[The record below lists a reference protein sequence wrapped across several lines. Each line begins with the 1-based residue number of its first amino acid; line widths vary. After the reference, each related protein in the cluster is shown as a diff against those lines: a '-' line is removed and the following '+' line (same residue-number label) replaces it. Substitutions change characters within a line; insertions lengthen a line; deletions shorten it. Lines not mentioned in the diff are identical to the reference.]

1 MARFLHRDR
10 QKTIKKTRYTMK
22 QIYYVIQT
30 LLRGKGSV
38 LFKIVSLGLGLAMS
52 ILLFARVA
60 YEQSY
65 DTCFRDY
72 DRLYQ
77 VWSQFIMNGE
87 KNEAQ
92 NMNMGPLAGAILEN
106 FPKEVESATCTNRY
120 LASRLLYYGNTR
132 FNESKLC
139 ADSLFFQTMGIEVL
153 SGNPVQDLQQPNV
166 IYLSKS
172 LAQRMFGGEDPIG
185 KVISYNHER
194 DLTVRGTYADLPD
207 NTTVNAEAVISLPPA
222 WAAQQMNYSWDGG
235 DSYFQY
241 VRLRQDVDVEALNA
255 RMEKMAEKY
264 LPARDSWSYTAYIQP
279 LRDTF
284 RQQDDVRR
292 MFTIMLTL
300 GLSILFITALNY
312 ALISISSL
320 SRRAKMVGVHK
331 CSGASG
337 GGIFGMFMLETL
349 MVVVLALVVMFLLLW
364 GFRDFV
370 EDTAATK
377 LTNLFAGSRLWVPA
391 ATIALLLLV
400 GGVLPGRLFARIP
413 VTQVFRRYTE
423 GKKGWK
429 RPLLFVQFAGVAFI
443 CGLMCMVMMQYHFV
457 MSKDMGFSTE
467 RIVGTSLPFKTAKEC
482 DNAYNF
488 FRSLPYVE
496 DLSSAYGNPLEGY
509 SGCFIT
515 GENGESLFSARF
527 DACMSNYYD
536 LMGMKLKEGRL
547 PRDNSEVVV
556 NETFVNLMKWGN
568 DAVGRT
574 VHTMGETSTVTG
586 VLKDFQINGF
596 YAGPMPYISF
606 PTKQFNNDLH
616 FLLKE
621 PFAENMQ
628 RLTKDAAEAFPD
640 KNIDFTSMEEGMNRM
655 YNPVRVFRN
664 ATVVAGVVMFFI
676 MLMGLLGY
684 TADEVQRR
692 SKEIAI
698 RKVNG
703 AEASSILSLLGR
715 DVLWVAGPA
724 VLVGVAASWYVNS
737 LWMEMF
743 SAQASMSAVAYVLIG
758 LIVLAVI
765 MACVLWKSWRI
776 ANENPVLSIKSE

>member
-1 MARFLHRDR
+1 MR
-10 QKTIKKTRYTMK
+10 QIH
-22 QIYYVIQT
+22 YVIQT
-30 LLRGKGSV
+30 LLRGKGSIP
-38 LFKIVSLGLGLAMS
+38 FKVISLGLGLAMS

-72 DRLYQ
+72 DRIYQ
-77 VWSQFIMNGE
+77 VWSQFVMNGE
-87 KNEAQ
+87 KLEPQ
-92 NMNMGPLAGAILEN
+92 TMNMGPLAGAILES
-106 FPKEVESATCTNRY
+106 FPKEVEGATCTCRY
-120 LASRLLYYGNTR
+120 LASWPLYYGNHR
-132 FNESKLC
+132 FNESKIC

-172 LAQRMFGGEDPIG
+172 LAERMFGDEEPIG

-194 DLTVRGTYADLPD
+194 DLTVRGTFADLPD
-207 NTTVNAEAVISLPPA
+207 NTTVGADAVISLPPA
-222 WAAQQMNYSWDGG
+222 WAATQANYSWEGG
-235 DSYFQY
+235 DSYYQY
-241 VRLRQDVDVEALNA
+241 VRLRPGVDVEALNA
-255 RMEKMAEKY
+255 RMKKMAEKY
-264 LPARDSWSYTAYIQP
+264 LPARDSWSYTAWVQP

-337 GGIFGMFMLETL
+337 EGIFGMFMLETL
-349 MVVVLALVVMFLLLW
+349 MVVVLALGVMFLLLW

-377 LTNLFAGSRLWVPA
+377 LSNLFEGSRLWVPA
-391 ATIALLLLV
+391 ATVGVLMLV

-457 MSKDMGFSTE
+457 MSKDMGFNTK
-467 RIVGTSLPFKTAKEC
+467 RIAGTYLPFKTAKEC

-496 DLSSAYGNPLEGY
+496 DLSAAYGNPLEGY

-547 PRDNSEVVV
+547 PRDSSEVVV
-556 NETFVNLMKWGN
+556 NETFVSLMKWGK
-568 DAVGRT
+568 DAMGRT

-596 YAGPMPYISF
+596 YAEPMPYIGF
-606 PTKQFNNDLH
+606 KTRQFNIGLH

-621 PFAENMQ
+621 PFAENLQ

-640 KNIDFTSMEEGMNRM
+640 KTIDFTSMEEGMNRM

-664 ATVVAGVVMFFI
+664 ATAVAGVVMFFI

-703 AEASSILSLLGR
+703 AEASDILRLLGR
-715 DVLWVAGPA
+715 DVLYVAVPA
-724 VLVGVAASWYVNS
+724 VVIGIAASWYVNS
-737 LWMEMF
+737 LWMDMF
-743 SAQASMSAVAYVLIG
+743 SAQASMSAFEYVLIG
-758 LIVLAVI
+758 LAVLAVI
-765 MACVLWKSWRI
+765 AGCVLWKSWRI

>member
-1 MARFLHRDR
+1 
-10 QKTIKKTRYTMK
+10 MK

-30 LLRGKGSV
+30 LIHGKESIP
-38 LFKIVSLGLGLAMS
+38 FKVISLALGLGMS

-72 DRLYQ
+72 NRIYQ
-77 VWSQFIMNGE
+77 VWSIFLMEGE
-87 KNEAQ
+87 NPEPQ
-92 NMNMGPLAGAILEN
+92 TMNMGPLAGVILES
-106 FPKEVESATCTNRY
+106 FPKKVESATCTNHY
-120 LASRLLYYGNTR
+120 LASWPLYYGNVR
-132 FNESKLC
+132 FNEKKIC

-172 LAQRMFGGEDPIG
+172 LAERMFGGENPIG

-194 DLTVRGTYADLPD
+194 ELTVRGTYADIPD
-207 NTTVNAEAVISLPPA
+207 NTTVKADAVISMPPA
-222 WAAQQMNYSWDGG
+222 WAATQQNYSWEGG
-235 DSYFQY
+235 DSYYQY
-241 VRLRQDVDVEALNA
+241 VRLRPEVDVEALNT

-264 LPARDSWSYTAYIQP
+264 LPARDSWSYTAYVKP

-284 RQQDDVRR
+284 REQDDVKR
-292 MFTIMLTL
+292 MYTIMMTL

-312 ALISISSL
+312 ALVSISSL

-337 GGIFGMFMLETL
+337 SGIFGMFMLETCA
-349 MVVVLALVVMFLLLW
+349 VIILALLIMVLLLV

-370 EDTAATK
+370 EDTASTK
-377 LTNLFAGSRLWVPA
+377 LTNLFDGIRLWVPA
-391 ATIALLLLV
+391 ATVALLLLV

-429 RPLLFVQFAGVAFI
+429 RPLLFIQFAGVAFI
-443 CGLMCMVMMQYHFV
+443 CGLMCMVMMQYRYV
-457 MSKDMGFSTE
+457 MSKDMGFKTE
-467 RIVGTSLPFKTAKEC
+467 RIAYTYQYFKSAEES

-488 FRSLPYVE
+488 FRSLPYIANV
-496 DLSSAYGNPLEGY
+496 SSAYGNPLDGY
-509 SGCFIT
+509 SGCFIN
-515 GENGESLFSARF
+515 GENGEALFSARF
-527 DACMSNYYD
+527 DACMDNYYD
-536 LMGMKLKEGRL
+536 LMGIQLKEGRL
-547 PRDNSEVVV
+547 PRDNSEAVI
-556 NETFVNLMKWGN
+556 NETFVDLMKW
-568 DAVGRT
+568 DKEAIGRV
-574 VHTMGETSTVTG
+574 VHTLGDNITVCG
-586 VLKDFQINGF
+586 VVKDFQINGF
-596 YAGPMPYISF
+596 YAKPMPYIGF
-606 PTKQFNNDLH
+606 NTRRFNNELH

-621 PFAENMQ
+621 PFTENLQ
-628 RLTKDAAEAFPD
+628 RLTQDAAKAFPD
-640 KNIDFTSMEEGMNRM
+640 KTIDFTSMEESMRTM

-684 TADEVQRR
+684 TTDEVQRR

-703 AEASSILSLLGR
+703 AEASDILRLLGN
-715 DVLWVAGPA
+715 DVLWIAIPA
-724 VLVGVAASWYVNS
+724 VIIGIALSGYVNNLWINAFTAQVSMSVAAY
-737 LWMEMF
+737 LG
-743 SAQASMSAVAYVLIG
+743 IG
-758 LIVLAVI
+758 LAVLAVI
-765 MACVLWKSWRI
+765 ISCVLIKAWRI
-776 ANENPVLSIKSE
+776 ANENPVKSIKSE

>member
-1 MARFLHRDR
+1 MR
-10 QKTIKKTRYTMK
+10 QIH
-22 QIYYVIQT
+22 YVIQT
-30 LLRGKGSV
+30 LLRGRGSIP
-38 LFKIVSLGLGLAMS
+38 FKVISLGLGLAMS

-77 VWSQFIMNGE
+77 VWSMFILDNE
-87 KNEAQ
+87 KNEPQ
-92 NMNMGPLAGAILEN
+92 TMNMGPLAGAILES
-106 FPKEVESATCTNRY
+106 FPKEVEGATCTCRY
-120 LASRLLYYGNTR
+120 LASWPLYYGDHR
-132 FNESKLC
+132 FDERKLC

-172 LAQRMFGGEDPIG
+172 LAERMFGGEEPIG

-194 DLTVRGTYADLPD
+194 DLTVRGTFADLPD
-207 NTTVNAEAVISLPPA
+207 NTTVGADAVISLPPA
-222 WAAQQMNYSWDGG
+222 WAATQANYSWEGG
-235 DSYFQY
+235 DSYYQY
-241 VRLRQDVDVEALNA
+241 VRLRPGVDVEALNA
-255 RMEKMAEKY
+255 RMEKMTEKY
-264 LPARDSWSYTAYIQP
+264 LPARDSWSYSAWVQP

-349 MVVVLALVVMFLLLW
+349 MVVALALGVMFLLLW
-364 GFRDFV
+364 SFRDFV

-377 LTNLFAGSRLWVPA
+377 LTNLFEGSRLWVPA
-391 ATIALLLLV
+391 ATVGVLLLV

-467 RIVGTSLPFKTAKEC
+467 RIVGTYLPFKTAKEC

-496 DLSSAYGNPLEGY
+496 DLSAAYGNPLEGY
-509 SGCFIT
+509 SGCFI
-515 GENGESLFSARF
+515 NGEDGNTLFSARF
-527 DACMSNYYD
+527 DACMANYYD
-536 LMGMKLKEGRL
+536 LMGIRLKEGRL

-556 NETFVNLMKWGN
+556 NETFVGLMKWGKE
-568 DAVGRT
+568 AVGRT
-574 VHTMGETSTVTG
+574 VHTMGETVTVTG

-596 YAGPMPYISF
+596 YAEPMPYIGF
-606 PTKQFNNDLH
+606 TTRQFNNDLH

-621 PFAENMQ
+621 PFAENLQ
-628 RLTKDAAEAFPD
+628 RLTKAAAEAFPD
-640 KNIDFTSMEEGMNRM
+640 KTIDFTSMDEAMQTM

-664 ATVVAGVVMFFI
+664 ATAVAGVVMFFI

-703 AEASSILSLLGR
+703 AEASAILRLLGR
-715 DVLWVAGPA
+715 DVLYVAGPA
-724 VLVGVAASWYVNS
+724 VAIGVVASWYVNT
-737 LWMEMF
+737 LWMDMF
-743 SAQASMSAVAYVLIG
+743 TAQASMSAAVYVLIG
-758 LIVLAVI
+758 VAVLAVI
-765 MACVLWKSWRI
+765 IGCVLWKSWRI
-776 ANENPVLSIKSE
+776 AGENPVLSLKSE

>member
-1 MARFLHRDR
+1 
-10 QKTIKKTRYTMK
+10 MK

-30 LLRGKGSV
+30 LIHGKESIP
-38 LFKIVSLGLGLAMS
+38 FKVISLALGLGMS

-72 DRLYQ
+72 NRIYQ
-77 VWSQFIMNGE
+77 IWSIFLMEGE
-87 KNEAQ
+87 NPEPQ
-92 NMNMGPLAGAILEN
+92 TMNMGPLAGVILES
-106 FPKEVESATCTNRY
+106 FPKEVESATCTNYY
-120 LASRLLYYGNTR
+120 LASWPLYYGNVR
-132 FNESKLC
+132 FNEKKIC

-153 SGNPVQDLQQPNV
+153 NGNPVQDLQQPNV

-172 LAQRMFGGEDPIG
+172 LAERMFGGENPIG

-194 DLTVRGTYADLPD
+194 DLTVRGTYNDIPD
-207 NTTVNAEAVISLPPA
+207 NTTVKADAVISMPPA
-222 WAAQQMNYSWDGG
+222 WAATQQNYSWEGG
-235 DSYFQY
+235 DSYYQY
-241 VRLRQDVDVEALNA
+241 VRLRPEVDVEALNT

-264 LPARDSWSYTAYIQP
+264 LPARDSWSYTAYVKP

-284 RQQDDVRR
+284 REQDDVKR
-292 MFTIMLTL
+292 MYTIMMTL

-312 ALISISSL
+312 ALVSISSL

-337 GGIFGMFMLETL
+337 SGIFGMFMLETCA
-349 MVVVLALVVMFLLLW
+349 VIILALLVMVLLLV

-370 EDTAATK
+370 EDTASTK
-377 LTNLFAGSRLWVPA
+377 LTNLFDGIRLWVPA
-391 ATIALLLLV
+391 ATVALLLLV

-429 RPLLFVQFAGVAFI
+429 RPLLFIQFAGVAFI
-443 CGLMCMVMMQYHFV
+443 CGLMCMVMMQYRYV
-457 MSKDMGFSTE
+457 MSKDMGFKTE
-467 RIVGTSLPFKTAKEC
+467 RIAYTYQYFNSAEES

-488 FRSLPYVE
+488 FRSLPYIANV
-496 DLSSAYGNPLEGY
+496 SSAYGNPLDGY
-509 SGCFIT
+509 SGCFIN
-515 GENGESLFSARF
+515 GENGEALFSARF
-527 DACMSNYYD
+527 DACMDNYYD
-536 LMGMKLKEGRL
+536 LMGIQLKEGRL
-547 PRDNSEVVV
+547 PRDNSEAVI
-556 NETFVNLMKWGN
+556 NETFVDLMKWDKEAIGHI
-568 DAVGRT
+568 
-574 VHTMGETSTVTG
+574 VHTMGENITVCG

-596 YAGPMPYISF
+596 YAKPMPYIGF
-606 PTKQFNNDLH
+606 NTRRFNNELH

-621 PFAENMQ
+621 PFTENLQ
-628 RLTKDAAEAFPD
+628 RLTQDAAKAFPD
-640 KNIDFTSMEEGMNRM
+640 KTIDFTSMEESMRTM

-684 TADEVQRR
+684 TTDEVQRR

-703 AEASSILSLLGR
+703 AEALDILCLLGN
-715 DVLWVAGPA
+715 DVLWVAIPA
-724 VLVGVAASWYVNS
+724 VIIGIALSGYVNNLWINAFTAQVSMSVAAY
-737 LWMEMF
+737 LG
-743 SAQASMSAVAYVLIG
+743 IG
-758 LIVLAVI
+758 LAVLAVI
-765 MACVLWKSWRI
+765 ISCVLIKAWRI
-776 ANENPVLSIKSE
+776 ANENPVKSIKSE

>member
-1 MARFLHRDR
+1 
-10 QKTIKKTRYTMK
+10 MK
-22 QIYYVIQT
+22 QIHYVIQT
-30 LLRGKGSV
+30 LLHGKGSIP
-38 LFKIVSLGLGLAMS
+38 FKVISLGLGLAMS

-65 DTCFRDY
+65 DTCFKDY
-72 DRLYQ
+72 GRIYQ

-87 KNEAQ
+87 KQ
-92 NMNMGPLAGAILEN
+92 DPQRMNLGPLAGAILEN
-106 FPKEVESATCTNRY
+106 FPKEVEMATCTNGW
-120 LASRLLYYGNTR
+120 LASQPLYYGNSR
-132 FNESKLC
+132 FDGHKLC
-139 ADSLFFQTMGIEVL
+139 ADSLFFRTMGIEVL

-172 LAQRMFGGEDPIG
+172 LAERMFGGDSPVG

-207 NTTVNAEAVISLPPA
+207 NTTVGAQAVISLPPA
-222 WAAQQMNYSWDGG
+222 WAAKQMNYSWDGG
-235 DSYFQY
+235 DSYYQY
-241 VRLRQDVDVEALNA
+241 VRLRPGVDVEALNA

-264 LPARDSWSYTAYIQP
+264 LPERDNWSYTAYVKP

-337 GGIFGMFMLETL
+337 GGIFGMFMLETG
-349 MVVVLALVVMFLLLW
+349 VVVALALGVMFLLLW

-370 EDTAATK
+370 EDTASTK
-377 LTNLFAGSRLWVPA
+377 LSNLFAPDLLWVPA
-391 ATIALLLLV
+391 LTVALLLLV

-413 VTQVFRRYTE
+413 VSQVFRRYTE

-443 CGLMCMVMMQYHFV
+443 CGLMCMVMMQYSYV

-467 RIVGTSLPFKTAKEC
+467 RIAGTYLPLKKAERE
-482 DNAYNF
+482 NAYNF

-496 DLSSAYGNPLEGY
+496 DLSAAYGNPLEGY
-509 SGCFIT
+509 SGCFINS
-515 GENGESLFSARF
+515 ENGQVLFSARF

-536 LMGMKLKEGRL
+536 LMGMELKEGRL
-547 PRDNSEVVV
+547 PRDSVEVVV
-556 NETFVNLMKWGN
+556 NETFVRLMKWGSE
-568 DAVGRT
+568 AIGRT
-574 VHTMGETSTVTG
+574 VHTMGETPTVTG

-596 YAGPMPYISF
+596 YAELMPYIGF
-606 PTKQFNNDLH
+606 KTRQFNNGLH

-621 PFAENMQ
+621 PFADNLQ
-628 RLTKDAAEAFPD
+628 RLTKDAAAAFPD
-640 KNIDFTSMEEGMNRM
+640 KTIDFTSMEKGMQIL

-703 AEASSILSLLGR
+703 AEASDVLRLLGR
-715 DVLWVAGPA
+715 DVLWVAVPA
-724 VLVGVAASWYVNS
+724 VVIGMAASGYVNT
-737 LWMEMF
+737 LWMDMF
-743 SAQASMSAVAYVLIG
+743 SAQASMSAAVYVLIG
-758 LIVLAVI
+758 LAVLAVI
-765 MACVLWKSWRI
+765 IACVVWKAWRI
-776 ANENPVLSIKSE
+776 ANENPVVSIKNE

>member
-1 MARFLHRDR
+1 MR
-10 QKTIKKTRYTMK
+10 QIH
-22 QIYYVIQT
+22 YVIQT
-30 LLRGKGSV
+30 LLRGRGGIP
-38 LFKIVSLGLGLAMS
+38 FKVISLGLGLAMS

-72 DRLYQ
+72 NRIYQ

-87 KNEAQ
+87 TLEPQ
-92 NMNMGPLAGAILEN
+92 NMNMGPLAGAILES
-106 FPKEVESATCTNRY
+106 FPKEVEGATCTCRY
-120 LASRLLYYGNTR
+120 LASWPLYYGDHR
-132 FNESKLC
+132 FDERKLC

-172 LAQRMFGGEDPIG
+172 LAERMFGGEEPIG
-185 KVISYNHER
+185 KVVSYNHER
-194 DLTVRGTYADLPD
+194 DLTVRGTFADLPD
-207 NTTVNAEAVISLPPA
+207 NTTVGADAVVSLPPA
-222 WAAQQMNYSWDGG
+222 WAAKQANYSWDGG
-235 DSYFQY
+235 DSYYQY
-241 VRLRQDVDVEALNA
+241 VRLRPGVDVEALNA

-264 LPARDSWSYTAYIQP
+264 LPARDSWSYSAWVNP

-284 RQQDDVRR
+284 RQQDEVRR

-337 GGIFGMFMLETL
+337 EGIFGMFMLETL
-349 MVVVLALVVMFLLLW
+349 MVVVLALGVMFLLLW

-377 LTNLFAGSRLWVPA
+377 LSNLFEGSRLWVPA
-391 ATIALLLLV
+391 ATVGVLMLV

-467 RIVGTSLPFKTAKEC
+467 RIVGTYLPFKTAKEC

-496 DLSSAYGNPLEGY
+496 DLSAAYGNPLEGY
-509 SGCFIT
+509 SGCFI
-515 GENGESLFSARF
+515 NGEDGNTLFSARF
-527 DACMSNYYD
+527 DACMANYYD
-536 LMGMKLKEGRL
+536 LMGIRLKEGRL

-556 NETFVNLMKWGN
+556 NETFVGLMKWGK
-568 DAVGRT
+568 DAVGHT

-596 YAGPMPYISF
+596 YAEPMPYIGFMSR
-606 PTKQFNNDLH
+606 QFNNDLH

-621 PFAENMQ
+621 PFAENLQ

-640 KNIDFTSMEEGMNRM
+640 KTIDFTSMDEAMQTM

-664 ATVVAGVVMFFI
+664 ATAVAGVVMFFI

-703 AEASSILSLLGR
+703 AEASDILRLLGR
-715 DVLWVAGPA
+715 DVLYVAVPA
-724 VLVGVAASWYVNS
+724 VVIGVVASWYVNS
-737 LWMEMF
+737 LWMDMF
-743 SAQASMSAVAYVLIG
+743 TAQASMSAVVYILIG
-758 LIVLAVI
+758 VAVLAVI
-765 MACVLWKSWRI
+765 TGCVLWKSWRI
-776 ANENPVLSIKSE
+776 ANENPVLGIKSE

>member
-1 MARFLHRDR
+1 
-10 QKTIKKTRYTMK
+10 MK

-30 LLRGKGSV
+30 LIHGKESIP
-38 LFKIVSLGLGLAMS
+38 FKVISLALGLGMS

-72 DRLYQ
+72 NRIYQ
-77 VWSQFIMNGE
+77 VWSIFLMEGE
-87 KNEAQ
+87 NPEPQ
-92 NMNMGPLAGAILEN
+92 TMNMGPLAGVILES
-106 FPKEVESATCTNRY
+106 FPKEVESATCTNHY
-120 LASRLLYYGNTR
+120 LASWPLYYGNVR
-132 FNESKLC
+132 FNEKKIC

-172 LAQRMFGGEDPIG
+172 LAERMFGGENPIG

-194 DLTVRGTYADLPD
+194 ELTVRGTYADIPD
-207 NTTVNAEAVISLPPA
+207 NTTVKADAVISMPPA
-222 WAAQQMNYSWDGG
+222 WAATQQNYSWEGG
-235 DSYFQY
+235 DSYYQY
-241 VRLRQDVDVEALNA
+241 VRLRPEVDVEALNT

-264 LPARDSWSYTAYIQP
+264 LPARDSWSYTAYVKP

-284 RQQDDVRR
+284 REQDDVKR
-292 MFTIMLTL
+292 MYTIMMTL

-312 ALISISSL
+312 ALVSISSL

-337 GGIFGMFMLETL
+337 SGIFGMFMLETCA
-349 MVVVLALVVMFLLLW
+349 VIILALLVMVLLLV

-370 EDTAATK
+370 EDTASTK
-377 LTNLFAGSRLWVPA
+377 LTNLFDGIRLWVPA
-391 ATIALLLLV
+391 ATVALLLLV

-429 RPLLFVQFAGVAFI
+429 RPLLFIQFAGVAFI
-443 CGLMCMVMMQYHFV
+443 CGLMCMVMMQYRYV
-457 MSKDMGFSTE
+457 MSKDMGFKTE
-467 RIVGTSLPFKTAKEC
+467 RIAYTYQYFKSAEES

-488 FRSLPYVE
+488 FRSLPYIANV
-496 DLSSAYGNPLEGY
+496 SSAYGNPLDGY
-509 SGCFIT
+509 SGCFIN
-515 GENGESLFSARF
+515 GENGEALFSARF
-527 DACMSNYYD
+527 DACMDNYYD
-536 LMGMKLKEGRL
+536 LMGIQLKEGRL
-547 PRDNSEVVV
+547 PRDNSEAVI
-556 NETFVNLMKWGN
+556 NETFVDLMKW
-568 DAVGRT
+568 DKEAIGRV
-574 VHTMGETSTVTG
+574 VHTLGDNITVCG
-586 VLKDFQINGF
+586 VVKDFQINGF
-596 YAGPMPYISF
+596 YAKPMPYIGF
-606 PTKQFNNDLH
+606 NTRRFNNELH

-621 PFAENMQ
+621 PFTENLQ
-628 RLTKDAAEAFPD
+628 RLTQDAAKAFPD
-640 KNIDFTSMEEGMNRM
+640 KTIDFTSMEESMRTM

-684 TADEVQRR
+684 TTDEVQRR

-703 AEASSILSLLGR
+703 AEASDILRLLGN
-715 DVLWVAGPA
+715 DVLWIAIPA
-724 VLVGVAASWYVNS
+724 VIIGIALSGYVNNLWINAFTAQVSMSVAAY
-737 LWMEMF
+737 LG
-743 SAQASMSAVAYVLIG
+743 IG
-758 LIVLAVI
+758 LAVLAVI
-765 MACVLWKSWRI
+765 ISCVLIKAWRI
-776 ANENPVLSIKSE
+776 ANENPVKSIKSE

>member
-1 MARFLHRDR
+1 
-10 QKTIKKTRYTMK
+10 MK
-22 QIYYVIQT
+22 QIHYVIQT

-72 DRLYQ
+72 SRIYQ
-77 VWSQFIMNGE
+77 VWSMFVLNNE
-87 KNEAQ
+87 KNEPQ
-92 NMNMGPLAGAILEN
+92 TMNMGPLAGAILES
-106 FPKEVESATCTNRY
+106 FPKEVEGATCTCRY
-120 LASRLLYYGNTR
+120 LASWPLYYGNHR
-132 FNESKLC
+132 FNERKLC

-153 SGNPVQDLQQPNV
+153 SGNPLQDLQQPNV
-166 IYLSKS
+166 VYLSQS
-172 LAQRMFGGEDPIG
+172 LAERMFGGENPIG
-185 KVISYNHER
+185 KVVSYNHER
-194 DLTVRGTYADLPD
+194 DLTVRGIFADLPD
-207 NTTVNAEAVISLPPA
+207 NTTIEADAVISLPPA
-222 WAAQQMNYSWDGG
+222 WAAKLANYSWDGG
-235 DSYFQY
+235 DSYYQY
-241 VRLRQDVDVEALNA
+241 VRLRPGVDVDDLNA

-264 LPARDSWSYTAYIQP
+264 LPARDSWSYTAWVKP

-349 MVVVLALVVMFLLLW
+349 IVVVLALGVMFLLLW
-364 GFRDFV
+364 SFRDFV

-391 ATIALLLLV
+391 VTIVLLMLV
-400 GGVLPGRLFARIP
+400 GGVVPGRLFARIP
-413 VTQVFRRYTE
+413 VTQVFHRYTE

-467 RIVGTSLPFKTAKEC
+467 RIAGTYLPFKTAKEC

-496 DLSSAYGNPLEGY
+496 NLSAAYGNPLEGY

-527 DACMSNYYD
+527 DAFMPNYYD

-556 NETFVNLMKWGN
+556 NETFVNLMKWGK

-596 YAGPMPYISF
+596 YAGPMPYIGF
-606 PTKQFNNDLH
+606 MTKQFNNGLH

-621 PFAENMQ
+621 PFAENLQ
-628 RLTKDAAEAFPD
+628 RLTKDAAGVFPD
-640 KNIDFTSMEEGMNRM
+640 KTIDFTSMEEGMNIL

-664 ATVVAGVVMFFI
+664 ATVVAGIVMFFI

-703 AEASSILSLLGR
+703 AEASSILGLLGR
-715 DVLWVAGPA
+715 DVLWTAGPA
-724 VLVGVAASWYVNS
+724 VLLGVVASWYVNS
-737 LWMEMF
+737 LWMDMF
-743 SAQASMSAVAYVLIG
+743 TAQVSMSVVVYVLIG
-758 LIVLAVI
+758 LVVLLVI
-765 MACVLWKSWRI
+765 GCCVLYKTWRI

>member
-1 MARFLHRDR
+1 MR
-10 QKTIKKTRYTMK
+10 QIH
-22 QIYYVIQT
+22 YVVQT
-30 LLRGKGSV
+30 LLRGRGSIP
-38 LFKIVSLGLGLAMS
+38 FKVISLGLGLAMS

-77 VWSQFIMNGE
+77 VWSMFILDNE
-87 KNEAQ
+87 KNEPQ
-92 NMNMGPLAGAILEN
+92 TMNMGPLAGAILES
-106 FPKEVESATCTNRY
+106 FPKEVEGATCTCRY
-120 LASRLLYYGNTR
+120 LASWPLYYGDHR
-132 FNESKLC
+132 FDERKLC

-166 IYLSKS
+166 IYLSQS
-172 LAQRMFGGEDPIG
+172 LAERMFGGEEPVG

-194 DLTVRGTYADLPD
+194 DLTVRGTFADLPD
-207 NTTVNAEAVISLPPA
+207 NTTVGADAVISLPPA
-222 WAAQQMNYSWDGG
+222 WAATQANYSWEGG
-235 DSYFQY
+235 DSYYQY
-241 VRLRQDVDVEALNA
+241 VRLRPGVDVEALNV
-255 RMEKMAEKY
+255 RMKKMAEKY
-264 LPARDSWSYTAYIQP
+264 LPARDSWSYTAYVQP

-337 GGIFGMFMLETL
+337 EGIFGMFMLETL
-349 MVVVLALVVMFLLLW
+349 MVVALALGVMFLLLW

-377 LTNLFAGSRLWVPA
+377 LTNLFEGSRLWVPA
-391 ATIALLLLV
+391 ATVGVLLLV

-467 RIVGTSLPFKTAKEC
+467 RIAGTYVSFKKAERE
-482 DNAYNF
+482 NAYNF

-496 DLSSAYGNPLEGY
+496 DLSAAYGNPLEGY
-509 SGCFIT
+509 SGCFIV

-547 PRDNSEVVV
+547 PRDSSEVVV
-556 NETFVNLMKWGN
+556 NETFVSLMKWGK
-568 DAVGRT
+568 DAVGHT

-596 YAGPMPYISF
+596 YAEPMPYIGF
-606 PTKQFNNDLH
+606 KTRQFNNGLH

-621 PFAENMQ
+621 PFAENLQ

-640 KNIDFTSMEEGMNRM
+640 KTIDFTSMDEAMQTM

-664 ATVVAGVVMFFI
+664 ATAVAGVVMFFI

-703 AEASSILSLLGR
+703 AEASSILRLLGR
-715 DVLWVAGPA
+715 DVLYVAVPA
-724 VLVGVAASWYVNS
+724 VVIGVVASWYVNS
-737 LWMEMF
+737 LWMDMF
-743 SAQASMSAVAYVLIG
+743 SAQASMSAAVYLLIG
-758 LIVLAVI
+758 VAVLAVI
-765 MACVLWKSWRI
+765 TGCVLWKSWRI

>member
-1 MARFLHRDR
+1 
-10 QKTIKKTRYTMK
+10 MK

-30 LLRGKGSV
+30 LIHGKESIP
-38 LFKIVSLGLGLAMS
+38 FKVISLALGLGMS

-72 DRLYQ
+72 NRIYQ
-77 VWSQFIMNGE
+77 VWSIFLMEGE
-87 KNEAQ
+87 NPEPQ
-92 NMNMGPLAGAILEN
+92 TMNMGPLAGVILES
-106 FPKEVESATCTNRY
+106 FPKEVESATCTNHY
-120 LASRLLYYGNTR
+120 LASWPLYYGNVR
-132 FNESKLC
+132 FNEKKIC

-172 LAQRMFGGEDPIG
+172 LAERMFGGENPIG

-194 DLTVRGTYADLPD
+194 ELTVRGTYADIPD
-207 NTTVNAEAVISLPPA
+207 NTTVKADAVISMPPA
-222 WAAQQMNYSWDGG
+222 WAATQQNYSWEGG
-235 DSYFQY
+235 DSYYQY
-241 VRLRQDVDVEALNA
+241 VRLRPEVDVEALNT

-264 LPARDSWSYTAYIQP
+264 LPARDSWSYTAYVKP

-284 RQQDDVRR
+284 REQDDVKR
-292 MFTIMLTL
+292 MYTIMMTL

-312 ALISISSL
+312 ALVSISSL

-337 GGIFGMFMLETL
+337 SGIFGMFMLETCA
-349 MVVVLALVVMFLLLW
+349 VIILALLIMVLLLV

-370 EDTAATK
+370 EDTASTK
-377 LTNLFAGSRLWVPA
+377 LTNLFDGIRLWVPA
-391 ATIALLLLV
+391 ATVALLLLV

-429 RPLLFVQFAGVAFI
+429 RPLLFIQFAGVAFI
-443 CGLMCMVMMQYHFV
+443 CGLMCMVMMQYRYV
-457 MSKDMGFSTE
+457 MSKDMGFKTE
-467 RIVGTSLPFKTAKEC
+467 RIAYTYQYFKSAEES

-488 FRSLPYVE
+488 FRSLPYIANV
-496 DLSSAYGNPLEGY
+496 SSAYGNPLDGY
-509 SGCFIT
+509 SGCFIN
-515 GENGESLFSARF
+515 GENGEALFSARF
-527 DACMSNYYD
+527 DACMDNYYD
-536 LMGMKLKEGRL
+536 LMGIQLKEGRL
-547 PRDNSEVVV
+547 PRDNSEAVI
-556 NETFVNLMKWGN
+556 NETFVDLMKW
-568 DAVGRT
+568 DKEAIGRV
-574 VHTMGETSTVTG
+574 VHTLGDNITVCG
-586 VLKDFQINGF
+586 VVKDFQINGF
-596 YAGPMPYISF
+596 YAKPMPYIGF
-606 PTKQFNNDLH
+606 NTRRFNNELH

-621 PFAENMQ
+621 PFTENLQ
-628 RLTKDAAEAFPD
+628 RLTQDAAKAFPD
-640 KNIDFTSMEEGMNRM
+640 KTIDFTSMEESMRTM

-684 TADEVQRR
+684 TTDEVQRR

-703 AEASSILSLLGR
+703 AEASDILRLLGN
-715 DVLWVAGPA
+715 DVLWIAIPA
-724 VLVGVAASWYVNS
+724 VIIGIALSGYVNNLWINAFTAQVSMSVAAY
-737 LWMEMF
+737 LG
-743 SAQASMSAVAYVLIG
+743 IG
-758 LIVLAVI
+758 LAVLAVI
-765 MACVLWKSWRI
+765 ISCVLIKAWRI
-776 ANENPVLSIKSE
+776 ANENPVKSIKSE

>member
-1 MARFLHRDR
+1 MR
-10 QKTIKKTRYTMK
+10 QIH
-22 QIYYVIQT
+22 YVIQT
-30 LLRGKGSV
+30 LLRGKGSIP
-38 LFKIVSLGLGLAMS
+38 FKVISLGLGLAMS

-77 VWSQFIMNGE
+77 VWSMFILDNE
-87 KNEAQ
+87 KNEPQ
-92 NMNMGPLAGAILEN
+92 TMNMGPLAGAILES
-106 FPKEVESATCTNRY
+106 FSKEVEGATCTCRY
-120 LASRLLYYGNTR
+120 LASWPLYYGDHR
-132 FNESKLC
+132 FDERKLC

-166 IYLSKS
+166 IYLSQS
-172 LAQRMFGGEDPIG
+172 LAERMFGGEEPVG

-194 DLTVRGTYADLPD
+194 DLTVRGTFADLPD
-207 NTTVNAEAVISLPPA
+207 NTTVGADAVISLPPA
-222 WAAQQMNYSWDGG
+222 WAATQANYSWEGG
-235 DSYFQY
+235 DSYYQY
-241 VRLRQDVDVEALNA
+241 VRLRPGVDVEVLNA
-255 RMEKMAEKY
+255 RMEKMTEKY
-264 LPARDSWSYTAYIQP
+264 LPARDSWSYSAWVQP

-349 MVVVLALVVMFLLLW
+349 MVVALALGVMFLLLW
-364 GFRDFV
+364 SFRDFV

-377 LTNLFAGSRLWVPA
+377 LTNLFEGSRLWVPA
-391 ATIALLLLV
+391 ATAGVLLLV

-467 RIVGTSLPFKTAKEC
+467 RIAGTYLPFKTAREC

-496 DLSSAYGNPLEGY
+496 DLSAAYGNPLEGY
-509 SGCFIT
+509 SGCFI
-515 GENGESLFSARF
+515 NGEDGNTLFSARF
-527 DACMSNYYD
+527 DACMANYYD
-536 LMGMKLKEGRL
+536 LMGIRLKEGRL

-556 NETFVNLMKWGN
+556 NETFVGLMKWGK

-574 VHTMGETSTVTG
+574 VHTMGETVTVTG

-596 YAGPMPYISF
+596 YAEPMPYIGF
-606 PTKQFNNDLH
+606 TTRQFNNGLH

-621 PFAENMQ
+621 PFAENLQ
-628 RLTKDAAEAFPD
+628 RLTKAAAEAFPD
-640 KNIDFTSMEEGMNRM
+640 KTIDFTSMEEGMNM
-655 YNPVRVFRN
+655 LYNPVRVFRN
-664 ATVVAGVVMFFI
+664 ATAVAGVVMFFI

-703 AEASSILSLLGR
+703 AEASSILRLLGR
-715 DVLWVAGPA
+715 DVLYVALPA
-724 VLVGVAASWYVNS
+724 VVIGVAASWYVNS
-737 LWMEMF
+737 LWMDMF
-743 SAQASMSAVAYVLIG
+743 SAQASMSAAVYVLIG
-758 LIVLAVI
+758 VAVLAVI
-765 MACVLWKSWRI
+765 TGCVLWKSWRI

>member
-1 MARFLHRDR
+1 MR
-10 QKTIKKTRYTMK
+10 QIH
-22 QIYYVIQT
+22 YVIQT
-30 LLRGKGSV
+30 LLRGKGSIP
-38 LFKIVSLGLGLAMS
+38 FKVISLGLGLAMS

-72 DRLYQ
+72 DRIYQ
-77 VWSQFIMNGE
+77 VWSQFVMNGE
-87 KNEAQ
+87 ALEPQ
-92 NMNMGPLAGAILEN
+92 TMNMGPLAGAILES
-106 FPKEVESATCTNRY
+106 FPKEVEGATCTCRY
-120 LASRLLYYGNTR
+120 LASWPLYYGNHR
-132 FNESKLC
+132 FNESKIC

-166 IYLSKS
+166 VYLSKS
-172 LAQRMFGGEDPIG
+172 LAERMFGGEEPIG

-194 DLTVRGTYADLPD
+194 DLTVRGTFADLPD
-207 NTTVNAEAVISLPPA
+207 NTTVGADAVISLPPT
-222 WAAQQMNYSWDGG
+222 WAAQQMNYSWNGG
-235 DSYFQY
+235 DSYCQY
-241 VRLRQDVDVEALNA
+241 VRLRPGVDVDDLNT

-264 LPARDSWSYTAYIQP
+264 LPERDSWSYSAWVKP

-337 GGIFGMFMLETL
+337 EGIFGMFMLETL
-349 MVVVLALVVMFLLLW
+349 IVVALALGVMFLLLW
-364 GFRDFV
+364 SFRDFV

-377 LTNLFAGSRLWVPA
+377 LTNLFEGSRLWVPA
-391 ATIALLLLV
+391 ATVGVLLLV

-467 RIVGTSLPFKTAKEC
+467 RIAGTYLPFKTAREC

-496 DLSSAYGNPLEGY
+496 DLSAAYGNPLEGY
-509 SGCFIT
+509 SGCFI
-515 GENGESLFSARF
+515 NGEDGNTFFSARF
-527 DACMSNYYD
+527 DACMPNYYD

-556 NETFVNLMKWGN
+556 NETFVSLMKWGKE
-568 DAVGRT
+568 ALGRT
-574 VHTMGETSTVTG
+574 VHTMGETVTVTG

-596 YAGPMPYISF
+596 YAEPMPYIGF
-606 PTKQFNNDLH
+606 TTRQFNNDLH

-621 PFAENMQ
+621 PFAENLQ

-640 KNIDFTSMEEGMNRM
+640 KTIDFTSMDEAMQTM

-664 ATVVAGVVMFFI
+664 ATAVAGVVMFFI

-703 AEASSILSLLGR
+703 AEASAILRLLGR
-715 DVLWVAGPA
+715 DVLYVAGPA
-724 VLVGVAASWYVNS
+724 VAIGVVASWYVNT
-737 LWMEMF
+737 LWMDMF
-743 SAQASMSAVAYVLIG
+743 TAQASMSAVVYVLIG
-758 LIVLAVI
+758 VAVLAVI
-765 MACVLWKSWRI
+765 TGCVLWKSWRI

>member
-1 MARFLHRDR
+1 MR
-10 QKTIKKTRYTMK
+10 QIH
-22 QIYYVIQT
+22 YVIQT
-30 LLRGKGSV
+30 LLRGKGSIP
-38 LFKIVSLGLGLAMS
+38 FKVISLGLGLAMS

-77 VWSQFIMNGE
+77 VWSMFILDNE
-87 KNEAQ
+87 KNEPQ
-92 NMNMGPLAGAILEN
+92 TMNMGPLAGAILES
-106 FPKEVESATCTNRY
+106 FPKEVEGATCTCRY
-120 LASRLLYYGNTR
+120 LASWPLYYGDHR
-132 FNESKLC
+132 FDERKLC

-166 IYLSKS
+166 IYLSQS
-172 LAQRMFGGEDPIG
+172 LAERMFGGEEAIG
-185 KVISYNHER
+185 KVVSYNHER
-194 DLTVRGTYADLPD
+194 DLTVRGTFADLPD
-207 NTTVNAEAVISLPPA
+207 NTTVGADAVVSLPPS
-222 WAAQQMNYSWDGG
+222 WAAQQMNYSWNGG
-235 DSYFQY
+235 DSYCQY
-241 VRLRQDVDVEALNA
+241 VRLRPGVDVEALNA
-255 RMEKMAEKY
+255 RMDKMIEKH
-264 LPARDSWSYTAYIQP
+264 LPARDNWSYSAWVNP

-284 RQQDDVRR
+284 RQQDEVRR

-337 GGIFGMFMLETL
+337 EGIFGMFMLETL
-349 MVVVLALVVMFLLLW
+349 VVVVLALGVMFLLLW

-377 LTNLFAGSRLWVPA
+377 LSNLFEGSRLWVPA
-391 ATIALLLLV
+391 ATVGVLLLV

-457 MSKDMGFSTE
+457 MSKDMGFNTKRIAVTYLTFEKAE
-467 RIVGTSLPFKTAKEC
+467 RE
-482 DNAYNF
+482 NAYNF

-496 DLSSAYGNPLEGY
+496 DLSAAYGNPLDGY
-509 SGCFIT
+509 SGCFIN

-556 NETFVNLMKWGN
+556 NETFVGLMKWGK

-574 VHTMGETSTVTG
+574 VHTMGETVTVTG

-596 YAGPMPYISF
+596 YAGPMPYIGF
-606 PTKQFNNDLH
+606 TTRQFNNGLH

-621 PFAENMQ
+621 PFAENLQ

-640 KNIDFTSMEEGMNRM
+640 KTIDFTSMEEGMNM
-655 YNPVRVFRN
+655 LYNPVRVFRN
-664 ATVVAGVVMFFI
+664 ATAVAGVVMFFI

-703 AEASSILSLLGR
+703 AEASSILRLLGR
-715 DVLWVAGPA
+715 DVLYVAVPA
-724 VLVGVAASWYVNS
+724 VVIGVAASWYVNS
-737 LWMEMF
+737 LWMDMF
-743 SAQASMSAVAYVLIG
+743 SAQASMSAAVYVLIG
-758 LIVLAVI
+758 VAVLAVI
-765 MACVLWKSWRI
+765 TGCVLWKSWRI

>member
-1 MARFLHRDR
+1 MR
-10 QKTIKKTRYTMK
+10 QIH
-22 QIYYVIQT
+22 YVIQT
-30 LLRGKGSV
+30 LLRGKGSIP
-38 LFKIVSLGLGLAMS
+38 FKVISLGLGLAMS

-72 DRLYQ
+72 DRIYQ
-77 VWSQFIMNGE
+77 VWSMFILNNE
-87 KNEAQ
+87 KNEPQ
-92 NMNMGPLAGAILEN
+92 NMNMGPLAGAILES
-106 FPKEVESATCTNRY
+106 FPKEVEGATCTCRY
-120 LASRLLYYGNTR
+120 LASWPLYYGDHR
-132 FNESKLC
+132 FDERKLC

-166 IYLSKS
+166 IYLSQS
-172 LAQRMFGGEDPIG
+172 LAERMFGSEEPVG

-194 DLTVRGTYADLPD
+194 DLTVRGTFADLPD
-207 NTTVNAEAVISLPPA
+207 NTTVGADAVISLPPA
-222 WAAQQMNYSWDGG
+222 WAATQANYSWEGG
-235 DSYFQY
+235 DSYYQY
-241 VRLRQDVDVEALNA
+241 VRLRPGVDVEALNA
-255 RMEKMAEKY
+255 RMEKMTEKY
-264 LPARDSWSYTAYIQP
+264 LPARDSWSYSAWVQP

-349 MVVVLALVVMFLLLW
+349 MVVALALGVMFLLLW

-377 LTNLFAGSRLWVPA
+377 LSNLFEGSRLWVPA
-391 ATIALLLLV
+391 ATVGVLLLV

-467 RIVGTSLPFKTAKEC
+467 RIVGTYLPFKTAKEC

-496 DLSSAYGNPLEGY
+496 DLSAAYGNPLEGY
-509 SGCFIT
+509 SGCFI
-515 GENGESLFSARF
+515 NGEDGNTLFSARF
-527 DACMSNYYD
+527 DACMANYYD
-536 LMGMKLKEGRL
+536 LMGIRLKEGRL

-556 NETFVNLMKWGN
+556 NETFVSLMKWGK

-596 YAGPMPYISF
+596 YAEPMPYIGF
-606 PTKQFNNDLH
+606 TTRQFNNGLH

-621 PFAENMQ
+621 PFAENLQ
-628 RLTKDAAEAFPD
+628 RLTKAAAEAFPD
-640 KNIDFTSMEEGMNRM
+640 KTIDFTSMDEAMQTM

-664 ATVVAGVVMFFI
+664 ATAVAGVVMFFI

-703 AEASSILSLLGR
+703 AEASAILRLLGR
-715 DVLWVAGPA
+715 DVLYVAGPA
-724 VLVGVAASWYVNS
+724 VAIGVAASWYVNS
-737 LWMEMF
+737 LWMDMF
-743 SAQASMSAVAYVLIG
+743 SAQASMSAVVYVLIG
-758 LIVLAVI
+758 VAVLAVI
-765 MACVLWKSWRI
+765 TGCVLWKSWRI

>member
-1 MARFLHRDR
+1 
-10 QKTIKKTRYTMK
+10 
-22 QIYYVIQT
+22 
-30 LLRGKGSV
+30 
-38 LFKIVSLGLGLAMS
+38 MS

-72 DRLYQ
+72 DRIYQ
-77 VWSQFIMNGE
+77 VWSQFVMNGE
-87 KNEAQ
+87 KLEPQ
-92 NMNMGPLAGAILEN
+92 TMNMGPLAGAILES
-106 FPKEVESATCTNRY
+106 FPKEVEAATCTCRY
-120 LASRLLYYGNTR
+120 LASWPLYYGNHR
-132 FNESKLC
+132 FNESKIC

-172 LAQRMFGGEDPIG
+172 LAERMFGGEEPIG
-185 KVISYNHER
+185 KVVSYNHER
-194 DLTVRGTYADLPD
+194 DLTVRGTFADLPD
-207 NTTVNAEAVISLPPA
+207 NTTVGADAVVSLPPA
-222 WAAQQMNYSWDGG
+222 WAAMQANYSWNGG
-235 DSYFQY
+235 DSYCQY
-241 VRLRQDVDVEALNA
+241 VRLRPGVDVDDLNT

-264 LPARDSWSYTAYIQP
+264 LPERDSWSYSAWVKP

-349 MVVVLALVVMFLLLW
+349 MVVALALGVMFLLLW
-364 GFRDFV
+364 SFRDFV

-377 LTNLFAGSRLWVPA
+377 LTNLFEGSRLWVPA
-391 ATIALLLLV
+391 ATVGVLLLV

-467 RIVGTSLPFKTAKEC
+467 RIVGTYLPFKTAREC

-496 DLSSAYGNPLEGY
+496 DLSAAYGNPLEGY

-556 NETFVNLMKWGN
+556 NETFVNLMKWGK
-568 DAVGRT
+568 DAVGHT

-596 YAGPMPYISF
+596 YAEPMPYIGFMSR
-606 PTKQFNNDLH
+606 QFNNDLH

-621 PFAENMQ
+621 PLAENLQ

-640 KNIDFTSMEEGMNRM
+640 KTIDFTSMEEGMNRM

-664 ATVVAGVVMFFI
+664 ATAVAGVVMFFI

-703 AEASSILSLLGR
+703 AEASSILRLLGR
-715 DVLWVAGPA
+715 DVLYVAVPA
-724 VLVGVAASWYVNS
+724 VVIGIAASWYVNS
-737 LWMEMF
+737 LWMDMF
-743 SAQASMSAVAYVLIG
+743 SAQASMSAAVYVLIG
-758 LIVLAVI
+758 VAVLAVI
-765 MACVLWKSWRI
+765 TGCVLWKSWRI

>member
-1 MARFLHRDR
+1 
-10 QKTIKKTRYTMK
+10 
-22 QIYYVIQT
+22 
-30 LLRGKGSV
+30 
-38 LFKIVSLGLGLAMS
+38 
-52 ILLFARVA
+52 
-60 YEQSY
+60 
-65 DTCFRDY
+65 
-72 DRLYQ
+72 
-77 VWSQFIMNGE
+77 
-87 KNEAQ
+87 
-92 NMNMGPLAGAILEN
+92 
-106 FPKEVESATCTNRY
+106 
-120 LASRLLYYGNTR
+120 
-132 FNESKLC
+132 
-139 ADSLFFQTMGIEVL
+139 
-153 SGNPVQDLQQPNV
+153 
-166 IYLSKS
+166 
-172 LAQRMFGGEDPIG
+172 
-185 KVISYNHER
+185 
-194 DLTVRGTYADLPD
+194 
-207 NTTVNAEAVISLPPA
+207 
-222 WAAQQMNYSWDGG
+222 
-235 DSYFQY
+235 
-241 VRLRQDVDVEALNA
+241 
-255 RMEKMAEKY
+255 
-264 LPARDSWSYTAYIQP
+264 
-279 LRDTF
+279 
-284 RQQDDVRR
+284 

-337 GGIFGMFMLETL
+337 EGIFGMFMLETL
-349 MVVVLALVVMFLLLW
+349 VVVALALGVMFLLLW

-377 LTNLFAGSRLWVPA
+377 LTNLFEGSRLWVPA
-391 ATIALLLLV
+391 ATVGVLLLV

-467 RIVGTSLPFKTAKEC
+467 RIVGTYLPFKTAKEC

-527 DACMSNYYD
+527 DACMPNYYD

-556 NETFVNLMKWGN
+556 NETFVNLMKWGK
-568 DAVGRT
+568 DAVGHT

-596 YAGPMPYISF
+596 YAEPMPYIGFMSR
-606 PTKQFNNDLH
+606 QFNNGLH

-621 PFAENMQ
+621 PFAENLQ

-640 KNIDFTSMEEGMNRM
+640 KTIDFTSMEEGMNM
-655 YNPVRVFRN
+655 LYNPVRVFRN
-664 ATVVAGVVMFFI
+664 ATAVAGVVMFFI

-703 AEASSILSLLGR
+703 AEASSILRLLGR
-715 DVLWVAGPA
+715 DVLYVALPA
-724 VLVGVAASWYVNS
+724 VVIGVAASWYVNT
-737 LWMEMF
+737 LWMDMF
-743 SAQASMSAVAYVLIG
+743 TAQASMSAVVYVLIG
-758 LIVLAVI
+758 VAVLAVI
-765 MACVLWKSWRI
+765 IGCVLWKSWRI
-776 ANENPVLSIKSE
+776 AGENPVLSIKSE